1 MTAERTLADLEV
13 TDQYVQTPTEDL
25 HVDGDNPNEQAD
37 ETYGHFLDGMRSGW
51 VGGPIVANT
60 SELPGYDGDPEGLIC
75 DGEHRWRAA
84 QDIGRDTVPVTFVD
98 FVDDAERRYW
108 RQHLNK
114 VTGDHDPVRDAL
126 EYDQLLAAGYTD
138 EVDALTDAANE
149 DLDELLAEI
158 RMDNGVEPAY
168 EYDSEHTVYFEDCVE
183 GMRERV
189 ADDSIDMV
197 FTSPPYNVD
206 INEGFRY
213 YEKQGETVNYDVGM
227 DDDEFRELLR
237 DCFQEIA
244 RVVKP
249 GGHVFI
255 NFQNDIR
262 EGVVK
267 PPVWVADA
275 MPLPWRSFIVWDK
288 GTGASLL
295 GRLHTHG
302 DGVYSMNWEPILHFS
317 TDTRPLNGSQG
328 ETVGVWQIP
337 SSNREFTHDTGNHP
351 APFPVA
357 LVDKAIRT
365 ATTEGDTVLDPF
377 MGSGTTAVAAIE
389 ANRSYVG
396 FELDE
401 DGAYKPIIERRIG
414 DAKRQREAAVNKT
427 S

>member
-13 TDQYVQTPTEDL
+13 TDQYVQTPTEAL

-51 VGGPIVANT
+51 IGGPIVANT
-60 SELPGYDGDPEGLIC
+60 SELPGYDGDPDGVIC

-84 QDIGRDTVPVTFVD
+84 QNIGRETVPVTFVD

-114 VTGDHDPVRDAL
+114 VTGNHDPVRDAL
-126 EYDQLLAAGYTD
+126 EYDQLLAEGYTD

-149 DLDELLAEI
+149 DLDELLAKI
-158 RMDNGVEPAY
+158 RMDNGVGPAY
-168 EYDSEHTVYFEDCVE
+168 EYDSEHNVYFEDCVE

-189 ADDSIDMV
+189 ADDSVDMV

-206 INEGFRY
+206 INEGFQY
-213 YEKQGETVNYDVGM
+213 YEKQGETVNYDDGM

-237 DCFQEIA
+237 ACFQEIA

-267 PPVWVADA
+267 PPVWIADV
-275 MPLPWRSFIVWDK
+275 MPLPWRSFVVWDK

-317 TDTRPLNGSQG
+317 TDTRPLNGSHG

-337 SSNREFTHDTGNHP
+337 SSNRECTHDTGNHP

-401 DGAYKPIIERRIG
+401 NGAYKPIIERRIG
-414 DAKRQREAAVNKT
+414 DAKRQREAAVNKN